1 MKLNTCNWS
10 DGMNLSARK
19 GIKTPICGKNVSE

>member
-19 GIKTPICGKNVSE
+19 GIKKPICSENVSE